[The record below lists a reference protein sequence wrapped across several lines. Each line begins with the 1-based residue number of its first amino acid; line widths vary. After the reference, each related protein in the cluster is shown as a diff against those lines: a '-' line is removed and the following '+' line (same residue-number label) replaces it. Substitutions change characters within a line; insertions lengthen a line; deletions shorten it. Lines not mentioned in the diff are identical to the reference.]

1 MTNLFPTEWD
11 LYEYLVDA
19 TIELQT
25 SSNTSEIYDLMNF
38 QVLGLMIE
46 KNFDD
51 DIFPIV
57 LIDLL
62 IPRSVYYK
70 IIKNDDPKIILTV
83 NKFVKQYDG
92 ITHKETV
99 IQQKF
104 TPIVTDDSNDIN
116 ADVYKNLKASD
127 DKKDDDITASDMNRA
142 YQFILVL
149 DDDIKKSKNTANI
162 ILSNVNVASTMM
174 YMLSKSG
181 FGSDNILMSPVDNT
195 STYDELLLLPTPIVD
210 QFNYINNMYGVYKE
224 GMQVFKD
231 FDTFYILRKSGKCT
245 AYRRN
250 EPTTITFAVVG
261 RIGSSSSVSRG
272 INYDKAN
279 NRVFMSLSGN
289 QLSISD
295 TSSVIDKT
303 TGINTQIIQVETGE
317 TIDVVGDSNTPTST
331 MTTISHSKYIKDEM
345 LLRKKEL
352 SHIVNITI
360 DDIDISL
367 LTPNKEYKF
376 ITDVSDMRDTLSGTY
391 RICNMR
397 SLFRKEDTA
406 LKCMTVATFK
416 RTSDN

>member
-1 MTNLFPTEWD
+1 MNNLFPTDWD

-19 TIELQT
+19 SIELRK
-25 SSNTSEIYDLMNF
+25 SSNKIEIIDLMNF

-46 KNFDD
+46 KNFDE
-51 DIFPIV
+51 DIFPI
-57 LIDLL
+57 LIIDLL
-62 IPRSVYYK
+62 MPRSVYYK
-70 IIKNDDPKIILTV
+70 IIKNESPKIILTI
-83 NKFVKQYDG
+83 NKFVKQHDG
-92 ITHKETV
+92 ITHKET
-99 IQQKF
+99 ILQQKF
-104 TPIVTDDSNDIN
+104 TPVISDDSNDIN

-127 DKKDDDITASDMNRA
+127 DKKDDDITASDMNSV

-149 DDDIKKSKNTANI
+149 DDDIKNSKNTANI
-162 ILSNVNVASTMM
+162 VLSNVNIASTIM

-181 FGSDNILMSPVDNT
+181 FGGDNILMSPVDNT
-195 STYDELLLLPTPIVD
+195 TTYNELLLLPTPIVE
-210 QFNYINNMYGVYKE
+210 QFTYINNIYGVYKE
-224 GMQVFKD
+224 GMQIFKD
-231 FDTFYILRKSGKCT
+231 FDTFYVLRKTGKCT
-245 AYRRN
+245 AYRKN
-250 EPTTITFAVVG
+250 EPTTIVFAVVG
-261 RIGSSSSVSRG
+261 RIGSPSSVSRG

-279 NRVFMSLSGN
+279 NRVFMSLSGS

-295 TSSVIDKT
+295 ASSVINKT

-317 TIDVVGDSNTPTST
+317 TINVIGDTNTPAST

-352 SHIVNITI
+352 SHIINITI

-397 SLFRKEDTA
+397 ALFRKEDIA
-406 LKCMTVATFK
+406 LKCMVVATFK